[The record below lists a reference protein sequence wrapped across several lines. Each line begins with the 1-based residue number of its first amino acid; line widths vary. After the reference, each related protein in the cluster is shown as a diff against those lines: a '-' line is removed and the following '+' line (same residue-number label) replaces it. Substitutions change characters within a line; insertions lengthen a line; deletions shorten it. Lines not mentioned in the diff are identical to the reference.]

1 MPADPERE
9 TGDAGAETATDSDAD
24 GSRVALPDGGTD
36 ADPVDSGDVTAEN
49 EAVAAFERLGLTS
62 YEAKV
67 FIALQRVGTGT
78 AREVSE
84 VTDVPR
90 SQVYSVTDSLADRG
104 LVSVQQSNPKRFRPV
119 SVEAARSTLRDR
131 FERESD
137 RAFAYVEQVQTE
149 GEDREREE
157 IWTIRGRDAVT
168 DRVIELIGTAEER
181 IVIGLPTPELATE
194 SVGEALAAAADSGI
208 EVAVIS
214 EHDAVRER
222 FDGAA
227 AVCDPPAAVAG
238 NGSNGRLLFVDDDTL
253 LLSVLEGDGD
263 EMAVWSAD
271 SRFAGVFIRLV
282 EDSLGL

>member
-1 MPADPERE
+1 METDPENDTE
-9 TGDAGAETATDSDAD
+9 AA
-24 GSRVALPDGGTD
+24 
-36 ADPVDSGDVTAEN
+36 DSGAVSAEN

-137 RAFAYVEQVQTE
+137 RAFAYVERVQRE

-168 DRVIELIGTAEER
+168 DRVIELVGTAEER
-181 IVIGLPTPELATE
+181 IVVGLPTPELATE
-194 SVGEALAAAADSGI
+194 SVDEALAAAADSGI
-208 EVAVIS
+208 DVAVIS
-214 EHDAVRER
+214 EHDAVGER
-222 FDGAA
+222 FDDVAV
-227 AVCDPPAAVAG
+227 VCDPPAAVAS
-238 NGSNGRLLFVDDDTL
+238 NGSSGRLLFVDDETL

>member
-1 MPADPERE
+1 MTD
-9 TGDAGAETATDSDAD
+9 GD
-24 GSRVALPDGGTD
+24 GTD
-36 ADPVDSGDVTAEN
+36 ADGGRPASDGGTETAEGGAVTTEN

-67 FIALQRVGTGT
+67 FIALQRLGSGT

-104 LVSVQQSNPKRFRPV
+104 LVSVQESNPKRFRPV

-131 FERESD
+131 FDRESD
-137 RAFAYVEQVQTE
+137 RAFAYVERVREE
-149 GEDREREE
+149 GDGRGREE

-168 DRVIELIGTAEER
+168 DRVVELVGTAEER
-181 IVIGLPTPELATE
+181 VVLGVPTPELATDA
-194 SVGEALAAAADSGI
+194 VDEAVTAAAESAV
-208 EVAVIS
+208 EVAVVS
-214 EHDAVRER
+214 DHAAVRER
-222 FDGAA
+222 FADRARA
-227 AVCDPPAAVAG
+227 CDPPAAVAG
-238 NGSNGRLLFVDDDTL
+238 NGSSGRLLFVDDDTL

>member
-1 MPADPERE
+1 MANDRERSV
-9 TGDAGAETATDSDAD
+9 T
-24 GSRVALPDGGTD
+24 DGGTD
-36 ADPVDSGDVTAEN
+36 ADAAGAVTAEN

-149 GEDREREE
+149 GEEREREE

-168 DRVIELIGTAEER
+168 DRVVELIGTAEER
-181 IVIGLPTPELATE
+181 IVVGLPTPELVTDGVA
-194 SVGEALAAAADSGI
+194 EAVAAAVEAGI
-208 EVAVIS
+208 EVAVVS
-214 EHDAVRER
+214 DHADVRER
-222 FDGAA
+222 FDGGVTA
-227 AVCDPPAAVAG
+227 CDPPAAVAG
-238 NGSNGRLLFVDDDTL
+238 NGSSGRLLFVDDDTL